1 MKLCLVLLLGLSGA
15 LATNHT
21 RQKRCDQ
28 DSVSEVSGTFSWSGY
43 CVGDTIFYDNFD
55 DFEED
60 RWTHELWQPGTV
72 EKPPPVHPTEIRT
85 SISSYSAVEL
95 NTTSTLANYATEAA
109 MWLLPKDS
117 VYGGW
122 PRSGEIDM
130 IESRGNR
137 QLTVDNGNIGVQQ
150 VASTLHWG
158 PSTSSDAFMHATAS
172 KNNNAGYA
180 SDFHVYRVEWTKAD
194 CWTKMAN
201 EKQVSMASEQ
211 THAAAEE
218 IVTLTSSS
226 VSTLCAKLTR
236 RDDVWCVDSGATT
249 HMCRD
254 KNSFLELTPT
264 ISQKVSVKDPI
275 SNADGHVD
283 KVQESDPI
291 DPDRPIEVNEN
302 YLKSENLSK
311 DCTVIENKR
320 GPDHMKFTVDGDE
333 IFSVYP
339 SDSGFYGLG
348 QLDGQENP
356 WGGANNYKMA
366 PFDQQFYIILNMAVG
381 GNDFFPDNSNNPS
394 GKPWS
399 NTSPTASS
407 DFWNARAQWLS
418 TWQGDDAHLQ
428 VDYVKVFAV

>member
-1 MKLCLVLLLGLSGA
+1 MITSNSFAFKYGIL
-15 LATNHT
+15 
-21 RQKRCDQ
+21 
-28 DSVSEVSGTFSWSGY
+28 
-43 CVGDTIFYDNFD
+43 
-55 DFEED
+55 
-60 RWTHELWQPGTV
+60 
-72 EKPPPVHPTEIRT
+72 EIR
-85 SISSYSAVEL
+85 AKLPEGDWL
-95 NTTSTLANYATEAA
+95 WPA

-158 PSTSSDAFMHATAS
+158 PSPSSDAFMHATAS

-180 SDFHVYRVEWTKAD
+180 SDFHVYRVEWTKGHAMTMEED
-194 CWTKMAN
+194 RMP
-201 EKQVSMASEQ
+201 EKALQSTDKGKTLIGRPRTRWMPQVQKYMEAKG
-211 THAAAEE
+211 TDWRCVAEGE
-218 IVTLTSSS
+218 VGRDRKKWILAIHSLLILIRV
-226 VSTLCAKLTR
+226 VPWATLCATSVVNNLHTG
-236 RDDVWCVDSGATT
+236 DGTGY
-249 HMCRD
+249 H
-254 KNSFLELTPT
+254 
-264 ISQKVSVKDPI
+264 VS
-275 SNADGHVD
+275 
-283 KVQESDPI
+283 
-291 DPDRPIEVNEN
+291 
-302 YLKSENLSK
+302 L
-311 DCTVIENKR
+311 
-320 GPDHMKFTVDGDE
+320 DHMRFTVDGDE
-333 IFSVYP
+333 IGSVYP

>member
-1 MKLCLVLLLGLSGA
+1 
-15 LATNHT
+15 
-21 RQKRCDQ
+21 
-28 DSVSEVSGTFSWSGY
+28 
-43 CVGDTIFYDNFD
+43 
-55 DFEED
+55 
-60 RWTHELWQPGTV
+60 
-72 EKPPPVHPTEIRT
+72 
-85 SISSYSAVEL
+85 
-95 NTTSTLANYATEAA
+95 

-180 SDFHVYRVEWTKAD
+180 SDFHVYRVEWTK
-194 CWTKMAN
+194 
-201 EKQVSMASEQ
+201 
-211 THAAAEE
+211 
-218 IVTLTSSS
+218 
-226 VSTLCAKLTR
+226 
-236 RDDVWCVDSGATT
+236 
-249 HMCRD
+249 
-254 KNSFLELTPT
+254 
-264 ISQKVSVKDPI
+264 
-275 SNADGHVD
+275 
-283 KVQESDPI
+283 
-291 DPDRPIEVNEN
+291 
-302 YLKSENLSK
+302 
-311 DCTVIENKR
+311 
-320 GPDHMKFTVDGDE
+320 DHMKFTVDGEE

-407 DFWNARAQWLS
+407 DFWNARDQWLS

>member
-1 MKLCLVLLLGLSGA
+1 MKSLLQPEDLVVLLPLTTLDRRDVTKTASRK
-15 LATNHT
+15 LAE
-21 RQKRCDQ
+21 
-28 DSVSEVSGTFSWSGY
+28 SFAWSGY

-72 EKPPPVHPTEIRT
+72 NGEFQQYVNSRDNSYAQDSTLHIKVTADSNPVRSARMITSNSFAFKYGILEIR
-85 SISSYSAVEL
+85 AKLPEGDWL
-95 NTTSTLANYATEAA
+95 WPA

-180 SDFHVYRVEWTKAD
+180 SDFHVYRVEWTK
-194 CWTKMAN
+194 
-201 EKQVSMASEQ
+201 
-211 THAAAEE
+211 
-218 IVTLTSSS
+218 
-226 VSTLCAKLTR
+226 
-236 RDDVWCVDSGATT
+236 
-249 HMCRD
+249 
-254 KNSFLELTPT
+254 
-264 ISQKVSVKDPI
+264 
-275 SNADGHVD
+275 
-283 KVQESDPI
+283 
-291 DPDRPIEVNEN
+291 
-302 YLKSENLSK
+302 
-311 DCTVIENKR
+311 
-320 GPDHMKFTVDGDE
+320 DHMKFTVDGEE

-407 DFWNARAQWLS
+407 DFWNARDQWLS